1 MRPTL
6 WRRSARRAW
15 PASIACAGVELLD
28 TLSHVDT
35 TTPLPRG
42 TAAHRGGH
50 EEHRGGY
57 DSLHSHDGE
66 LDAAHAHAHADVW
79 LSDVSAGYGE
89 RTALEHVTVAVEP
102 GSLLAVV
109 GPVSY
114 THL

>member
-15 PASIACAGVELLD
+15 PASIACAGVELLV

-42 TAAHRGGH
+42 SATHRGGH
-50 EEHRGGY
+50 

-89 RTALEHVTVAVEP
+89 RTALEHMTVAVEP